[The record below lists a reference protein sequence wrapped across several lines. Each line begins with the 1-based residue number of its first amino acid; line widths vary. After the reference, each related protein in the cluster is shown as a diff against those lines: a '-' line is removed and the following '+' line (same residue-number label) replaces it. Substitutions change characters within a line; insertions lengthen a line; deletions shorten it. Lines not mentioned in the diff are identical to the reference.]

1 MHLPQ
6 TLITVM
12 HRTGQQQTETEPNE
26 TKPYQTQARSAEE
39 WSGVKWSPEC
49 PGCPCSESARLIQLI
64 FAKSAYG
71 LKGA

>member
-26 TKPYQTQARSAEE
+26 TKPYQTEPEVQR
-39 WSGVKWSPEC
+39 SGVEWSPEC